1 MRIKQKSRDYGCLG
15 NNLMGYSSGKIAQNF
30 FLIQSFSIDLV
41 AYIKRY
47 RSAETTICDKIGTY
61 AEGYSV
67 FFFVIC
73 GSEYQIMI

>member
-1 MRIKQKSRDYGCLG
+1 
-15 NNLMGYSSGKIAQNF
+15 MGYSSGKFAQNF

-41 AYIKRY
+41 AYSKRY

-67 FFFVIC
+67 FFLCHLRFGISNYDLKTEHLC
-73 GSEYQIMI
+73 DIINAI

>member
-1 MRIKQKSRDYGCLG
+1 
-15 NNLMGYSSGKIAQNF
+15 MGYSSGKFAQKF

-61 AEGYSV
+61 AEGYNV
-67 FFFVIC
+67 FFFVAY
-73 GSEYQIMI
+73 GSEYQSYDLKTEHLCDIINAI